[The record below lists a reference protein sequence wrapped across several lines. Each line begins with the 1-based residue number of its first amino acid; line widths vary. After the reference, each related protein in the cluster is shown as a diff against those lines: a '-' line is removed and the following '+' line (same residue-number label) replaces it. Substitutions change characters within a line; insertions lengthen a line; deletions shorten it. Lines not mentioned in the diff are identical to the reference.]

1 MKRALLYLLR
11 TAMLFKHILILFL
24 LTLVRLCDC
33 VCNIIITLIKQS
45 FLRSIL
51 LNLPWKNFPGYYRHV
66 LIFTFLL
73 FAVTLNLRAEGTKQ
87 LEPSTPNAVNGSCEL
102 ALYTGGMTANGY
114 RIPFATT
121 GCAAKYRLY
130 VHISDPSTEIIYF
143 GLKQNGSQ
151 PLFYR
156 VMDPDN
162 LQVTGVAPLLTV
174 QPAVGTNGYITTY
187 NEAINGPQIG
197 AVNPLGYKPL
207 IVYPT
212 KAGDYYLEFAQD
224 ALGNTNNMN
233 GTIIQFFD
241 VSVYDVTNNV
251 KNGRLWSNAWQ
262 FSDMSSGF
270 SPKTDFYI
278 YSTDSIVTKLNVN
291 NWKGGHYI
299 FYCNEWGTVSTG
311 NWYTD
316 RQSLAFWPGDLPEY
330 KTFLNDPDNIVY
342 PTGSFG
348 SICDVRTIS
357 KCDGSVEFQVK
368 VNKAGKIDMS
378 IDISPFG
385 IDNGEDVKI
394 NADVTGSVGCTKWET
409 INWDGK
415 NGSGNLLNNG
425 ATTNVKIEYLNGL
438 THMPIYD
445 IEANNKGIMVDLV
458 RPVPILDSRLKIFW
472 DDIQVA
478 KAPNPKSNFTG
489 CLYTTPN
496 GCHTWPDGDMVMF
509 NSWWYYLSGTANL
522 SPIISQFP
530 ATPVTPSGQTSVCPG
545 QTNVIYTVP
554 PVQFADSLVWS
565 LPDGT
570 TKTTLNNAI
579 LPNTISLDFI
589 PPASSGNL
597 SVHGKNANCAG
608 NESLSL
614 YITVKPIPDVSASP
628 FAPVVCSGVTTN
640 IALTSSLA
648 GTAFTWTAS
657 APSSVSGFSNGT
669 GNLNVIA
676 QTLSNISNSS
686 QVVTYVISP
695 VAGGCTGT
703 PISVFVTVQP
713 SNSVNSVPLTQT
725 ICSGDT
731 ALINLSA
738 TLPGT
743 DFSWIVSGGTGV
755 SGFSNGADSI
765 ISQILFNTSATPA
778 NAVYVVKGTL
788 NGCTTNTT
796 TYTVTVN
803 NLPAQ
808 YSLTGGGEFCSG
820 GSGVPVG
827 LISSQPGVSYQLF
840 NNSISVGSLIPGTG
854 SPISFGSQ
862 TLAGTYTVQGTR
874 TITGCTTYMG
884 NNVAVAINP
893 NPLVNAGTDFTIPH
907 GISTTLNGTVS
918 GGTSPFNFS
927 WSPSGSIATGPTSLA
942 PHTTN
947 IYTATTFT
955 LTVSDSKGCNRNDQ
969 VTVNLSGSA
978 LSVGVSASTLQICN
992 DGSQLQLFSNASGGS
1007 GIYTYSWAKSPAGNP
1022 VWTSTQQNPWVAPTT
1037 TTQYTVIVDDGYN
1050 TATAFVNITVNNLPT
1065 QFPLSGGGEYCSGGS
1080 GVLVGLTSSEPGVR
1094 YQLFNNGVQVGTQV
1108 PGTGSPISFGNQTVA
1123 GTYTVTG
1130 TKVSD
1135 ACNSDMGNSVSVA
1148 INPNPVVNAGVDFTI
1163 PHGISTT
1170 LNGFVTS
1177 GTSPFNY
1184 SWSPAGSIATGPT
1197 TLSAKTTN
1205 IYTATTFTLVVT
1217 DTKGCTRNDQ
1227 VTVNL
1232 SGSALNVAVS
1242 ASTLQICNDGSQL
1255 QLLSNAT
1262 GGSGIYNYSWSKFP
1276 AGNPAWSSIQQNPW
1290 VSPNTTTLYTVVV
1303 NDGYNTATAFVQIVV
1318 NPLPVKYNMMGGGIS
1333 CFSGSGVPVGLSGSQ
1348 INTAYQLFQDG
1359 VAVGPIVNGTGN
1371 QINFGNYTT
1380 TGVFTVVATNLTT
1393 GCVNTMAGSAKIIVN
1408 PLPKIYQM
1416 DPLGQQCPGTIIRLN
1431 GSELGVNYYLL
1442 LNGTTV
1448 ASISGN
1454 GLVGFLDF
1462 GPRTVTGTYTVLA
1475 VNMMTGCSAMM
1486 NGSTFISIAPA
1497 IFNVLPAGILCPG
1510 QIISLSGSEVGV
1522 SYQLRW
1528 NTTFDVGSPV
1538 PGTGSLIN
1546 MGVGNQPGV
1555 YTVIGINDITRCV
1568 SYMNDSATLYP
1579 NPILY
1584 TIVPDGVA
1592 CEGDEISLNGSQI
1605 GVDYILLLD
1614 NAIHVDTIH
1623 GTGSTLSFG
1632 AQLTAGNYSIIAV
1645 IQNSYCITQM
1655 NGVAV
1660 FRDAP
1665 VKYDLV
1671 PAGIICIGNSVGLA
1685 TSQVGVSYQLLFNG
1699 NINMGPTVS
1708 GTGSSITFGDQ
1719 TLVGTYTVKAVN
1731 DITGCNSLMTGSVNL
1746 VPLPVA
1752 YQVAPTGN
1760 HCAGTNITL
1769 DGSEL
1774 NFNYRL
1780 VLNGSVNID
1789 TLAGTGVALDF
1800 GPQMTAG
1807 IYTVIAFS
1815 SSTFCLTS
1823 MSGTSIIDPRPIL
1836 YNLNPA
1842 GVACVGD
1849 VLGLNNSEP
1858 GAFYQLRRE
1867 GTINVGSQ
1875 VAGTGSAISFGI
1887 QTIPGVYSVEAT
1899 GSNGCHAIMIDSV
1912 TVHPLPVFYTIL
1924 PAGTHCPGTTIK
1936 LNGSETGINYILIR
1950 DGIYSI
1956 DTMAGTGG
1964 ILDFGEPMI
1973 AGTYT
1978 VMAYSTAALCQSVM
1992 NGSTIILL
2000 GPTTFNITPAGIN
2013 CIGSTI
2019 GLDNSETGVIYQL
2032 RRDGITNVGTAISG
2046 TGSAI
2051 SFGIL
2056 NIPGVYTVIATNTL
2070 NGCGINMNGVAVL
2083 KPLPLNYTLTLQG
2096 KQCAGISIILNGSQ
2110 VGTDYVLVRDN
2121 TFNIDTI
2128 AGKGTLVDFG
2138 PQFVTGMYT
2147 VVAIAGATTCQ
2158 TLMNGSI
2165 QIMALPTAFN
2175 ITPAGLNCATANVG
2189 LDGSEIGLTYTLYI
2203 NSAVSGTPVSGTGNA
2218 LNFGIQSQNGI
2229 YKVIAV
2235 NNITGCNSLMT
2246 DSIILKPLPLLY
2258 STTPAGNHC
2267 SGTSIGLNGSEK
2279 NTSYILVLNGSINLD
2294 TIPGTGTTLDFGA
2307 QITGGNYSVI
2317 AYNTETFCRRLMN
2330 SNSVIIADPI
2340 DFKMT
2345 PAGVSCAGSNLGI
2358 ESSQTGITYQLYWNG
2373 GVDIGSPVAGT
2384 GAAINFGIQ
2393 NLPGTYYVVAT
2404 NSLGCYI
2411 TMTSKVDANPLPNA
2425 FNLVPSGTQCQGT
2438 SLGLDG
2444 SEINAKYIL
2453 VHNGNVMLD
2462 TISGNGS
2469 TITFGPQLTSG
2480 NYSVIAFNASTHCQS
2495 TMNGS
2500 STILPQSAPA
2510 IYSVTP
2516 AGIGC
2521 GSVTIGLDDSETG
2534 TLYQLRMNGSGNVGT
2549 PVAGTGSPISFGLQT
2564 TEGVYTVISTNSNG
2578 CSTNALYDVT
2588 IGQLPVADFSY
2599 TGGDCDSVVNFADIT
2614 SGSKIVRRIWT
2625 FGDGKSK
2632 IIDAPDNTDFSHIY
2646 SIPGSYQVTLI
2657 TENETGCS
2665 DTITKTVLRKPC
2677 MAAVFKV
2684 SDEVIC
2690 QKRSM
2695 KFTESSTCQAP
2706 IASWT
2711 WYFGDNTSA
2720 RFTNPQPFI
2729 EHTYAV
2735 SGIYTV
2741 KMVVATQMVGGMVTD
2756 TASSQVAVKPAAT
2769 ASYKWQDVCV
2779 GNKTLFDNQTQ
2790 DNNTIIKSY
2799 AWNFGDPTTLTDT
2812 TSAKNA
2818 EYKYDLNGE
2827 YEVKLVVTNTLGCT
2841 DTIINKVNIFK
2852 GPAANFIWNNN
2863 CASRPVNF
2871 TDQSQATSSA
2881 IVNWNW
2887 QFSNKGEVLDKST
2900 QQNCTYN
2907 FVHAGIYDADMKV
2920 IDKNGCSTTI
2930 NKQVTI
2936 SPNPVAAFTIV
2947 ENYDNIQGQVMLSNG
2962 TIDGTNNYWDF
2973 GNGVTSYG
2981 SNPVVTFTDE
2991 GHYDIQLLTW
3001 NDQNCTDTISMLYD
3015 LMYKG
3020 LFVPNAF
3027 NPGHKNSEVAVFKP
3041 KGLNLKSY
3049 QIEIYDSWGNLL
3061 WKSDK
3066 LDDGGSPL
3074 EGWDGTFQ
3082 GALLQQDVY
3091 VWKIVAQYKDDQIW
3105 DGLNIGDNKNMPLTK
3120 SGTVTLIR

>member
-1 MKRALLYLLR
+1 MKRALLNLLR
-11 TAMLFKHILILFL
+11 TAMLLKHFLILFL
-24 LTLVRLCDC
+24 LTLVRLYDC
-33 VCNIIITLIKQS
+33 VCNTIIALVKQ
-45 FLRSIL
+45 FLLRSSLI
-51 LNLPWKNFPGYYRHV
+51 NLPWKNFPGFYRHA
-66 LIFTFLL
+66 LISTLLL

-87 LEPSTPNAVNGSCEL
+87 LEPATPNAANGYCEL
-102 ALYTGGMTANGY
+102 SLFAGGMTPNGY
-114 RIPFATT
+114 RIPFATV
-121 GCAAKYRLY
+121 GCTANYRLN
-130 VHISDPSTEIIYF
+130 VHISDPTTEVVYF
-143 GLKQNGSQ
+143 GFKQKGNGS
-151 PLFYR
+151 LFYR
-156 VMDPDN
+156 WIAPDGSVVMPYS
-162 LQVTGVAPLLTV
+162 LVT
-174 QPAVGTNGYITTY
+174 QPTAGNPGYIATW
-187 NEAINGPQIG
+187 NQSVAGPIIG
-197 AVNPLGYKPL
+197 ALNPGGYNPLSFIPS
-207 IVYPT
+207 IP
-212 KAGDYYLEFAQD
+212 GDYYLEFAAD
-224 ALGNTNNMN
+224 AAGNTAAWATNPA
-233 GTIIQFFD
+233 TIEFFD
-241 VSVYDVTNNV
+241 VSVYQGNTV
-251 KNGRLWSNAWQ
+251 KEGRLWSKAWQ
-262 FSDMSSGF
+262 FCDVSGGQ
-270 SPKTDFYI
+270 SPETNFFV
-278 YSTDSIVTKLNVN
+278 YSNDSIVTKLNIN
-291 NWKGGHYI
+291 RWNGGYYI
-299 FYCNEWGTVSTG
+299 FYCNEWGVVNTG

-316 RQSLAFWPGDLPEY
+316 RQSLAAWPGDLPEY
-330 KTFLNDPDNIVY
+330 KEFLNDPDNIVY

-348 SICDVRTIS
+348 TICDVQTIS

-378 IDISPFG
+378 IDIAPLG
-385 IDNGEDVKI
+385 VDNGEDVKI
-394 NADVTGSVGCTKWET
+394 NANVTGSPGCTTWET

-415 NGSGNLLNNG
+415 NGLGQLLANG
-425 ATTNVKIEYLNGL
+425 AATNVEIKYLNGL

-445 IEANNKGIMVDLV
+445 IETNKYGLMVDLV
-458 RPVPILDSRLKIFW
+458 RPTPPIGGSKLDIYW
-472 DDIQVA
+472 DDTQVPQ
-478 KAPNPKSNFTG
+478 APNPKTNFTG
-489 CLYTTPN
+489 CIYAN
-496 GCHTWPDGDMVMF
+496 AANACHNWPTNNQGNLVMY
-509 NSWWYYLSGTANL
+509 NSWWYYLADLKNTN
-522 SPIISQFP
+522 PIISRLP
-530 ATPVTPSGQTSVCPG
+530 ATPGTPSGQTIVCEG
-545 QTNVIYTVP
+545 QTNLVYTVP
-554 PVQFADSLVWS
+554 PIQFATSYVWT
-565 LPDGT
+565 LPDGSV
-570 TKTTLNNAI
+570 KTTLI
-579 LPNTISLDFI
+579 NTISLDFLT
-589 PPASSGNL
+589 PSSGGTL
-597 SVHGKNANCAG
+597 TVHGENANCNG
-608 NESLSL
+608 NESPPLL
-614 YITVKPIPDVSASP
+614 ITVNPTPVVSANQSSP
-628 FAPVVCSGVTTN
+628 TICSGG
-640 IALTSSLA
+640 ITSIVISSSA
-648 GTAFTWTAS
+648 VNSTFTWTAS
-657 APSSVSGFSNGT
+657 APASISGFSNGS
-669 GNLNVIA
+669 GNTVA
-676 QTLSNISNSS
+676 QTLTNNSNAPHD
-686 QVVTYVISP
+686 VTYIITP
-695 VAGGCTGT
+695 VASGCVGA
-703 PISVFVTVQP
+703 PVTVIQTIQP
-713 SNSVNSVPLTQT
+713 ANTISSLPLTQT
-725 ICSGDT
+725 ICSGST
-731 ALINLSA
+731 FTMNLTA

-743 DFSWIVSGGTGV
+743 NFTWTVSGTGIT
-755 SGFSNGADSI
+755 GFSNGSGNV
-765 ISQILFNTSATPA
+765 ISQTLTNTTAAPSNATYL
-778 NAVYVVKGTL
+778 VSGTI

-796 TYTVTVN
+796 TYTVTVK
-803 NLPAQ
+803 NLPTQ
-808 YSLTGGGEFCSG
+808 FSLAGGGEYCSGGSGVLVGLTSSQLGVSYQLFNNAVPAGAQVSGTGSPINFGNQTLAGTYNVTGTRVSDACSSDMGNSVTVAINPNPVVNAGADFTIPHGISTTLNSSVSGGTSPFKYSWSPAGSLATGSNTLAPHTTNIYSSTTFTLVVTDTKGCTSNDQVTVNLSGSALSVAVSASTLQICNDGSQLQLFSNASGGFGVYTYSWTKFPAGNPVWNSTQQNPWVSPNTTTLYTVVVNDGYNTATASVQITVNDLPTQFLLSGGGEYCSG

-827 LISSQPGVSYQLF
+827 LTNSQAGVSYQLF
-840 NNSISVGSLIPGTG
+840 NNAVPVGAQVSGTG
-854 SPISFGSQ
+854 SPISFGNQ
-862 TLAGTYTVQGTR
+862 TVAGTYTVTGTR
-874 TITGCTTYMG
+874 IANACSSDMG
-884 NNVAVAINP
+884 NNVAVVINP
-893 NPLVNAGTDFTIPH
+893 IPVVNAGADFTIPH

-918 GGTSPFNFS
+918 GGTSPFNYS
-927 WSPSGSIATGPTSLA
+927 WSPAGSIATGSNTLA

-947 IYTATTFT
+947 IYSATTFT
-955 LTVSDSKGCNRNDQ
+955 FLVTDTKGCTRNDQ
-969 VTVNLSGSA
+969 VTVSLSGSA
-978 LSVGVSASTLQICN
+978 LSVAVSASTLQICN

-1007 GIYTYSWAKSPAGNP
+1007 GIYSYSWTKFPAGNP
-1022 VWTSTQQNPWVAPTT
+1022 VWSSTQQNP
-1037 TTQYTVIVDDGYN
+1037 
-1050 TATAFVNITVNNLPT
+1050 
-1065 QFPLSGGGEYCSGGS
+1065 
-1080 GVLVGLTSSEPGVR
+1080 R
-1094 YQLFNNGVQVGTQV
+1094 
-1108 PGTGSPISFGNQTVA
+1108 
-1123 GTYTVTG
+1123 
-1130 TKVSD
+1130 
-1135 ACNSDMGNSVSVA
+1135 
-1148 INPNPVVNAGVDFTI
+1148 
-1163 PHGISTT
+1163 
-1170 LNGFVTS
+1170 
-1177 GTSPFNY
+1177 
-1184 SWSPAGSIATGPT
+1184 
-1197 TLSAKTTN
+1197 
-1205 IYTATTFTLVVT
+1205 
-1217 DTKGCTRNDQ
+1217 
-1227 VTVNL
+1227 
-1232 SGSALNVAVS
+1232 
-1242 ASTLQICNDGSQL
+1242 
-1255 QLLSNAT
+1255 
-1262 GGSGIYNYSWSKFP
+1262 
-1276 AGNPAWSSIQQNPW
+1276 

-1303 NDGYNTATAFVQIVV
+1303 NDGYNTATAFVQIAV
-1318 NPLPVKYNMMGGGIS
+1318 NPLPVKYNMMGGGTS
-1333 CFSGSGVPVGLSGSQ
+1333 CLSGSGVPVGLSGSQ
-1348 INTAYQLFQDG
+1348 ANTAYQLFQDG

-1380 TGVFTVVATNLTT
+1380 SGAFTVVATNLTT
-1393 GCVNTMAGSAKIIVN
+1393 GCVNTMAGTAKIIVN

-1510 QIISLSGSEVGV
+1510 QMISLSGSEVGV

-1555 YTVIGINDITRCV
+1555 YTIIGINDITRCV
-1568 SYMNDSATLYP
+1568 TYMNDSATLYP

-1584 TIVPDGVA
+1584 TIIPDGPA

-1632 AQLTAGNYSIIAV
+1632 AQNTAGNYSIIAV

-1655 NGVAV
+1655 NGVAI

-1671 PAGIICIGNSVGLA
+1671 PAGIICIGNSIGLA
-1685 TSQVGVSYQLLFNG
+1685 TSQVGVSYQLLYNG

-1708 GTGSSITFGDQ
+1708 GTGSAITFGDQ
-1719 TLVGTYTVKAVN
+1719 SLVGKYTVKAVN
-1731 DITGCNSLMTGSVNL
+1731 DISGCNSMMTGIVNL
-1746 VPLPVA
+1746 VPLPVV
-1752 YQVAPTGN
+1752 YQVAPAGN

-1780 VLNGSVNID
+1780 ILNGSVNID

-1807 IYTVIAFS
+1807 NYTVIAFS
-1815 SSTFCLTS
+1815 SNTFCLTS

-1849 VLGLNNSEP
+1849 VLGLDNSEP

-1887 QTIPGVYSVEAT
+1887 QIIPGVYSVEAT

-1912 TVHPLPVFYTIL
+1912 TVHALPVFYTIL

-1936 LNGSETGINYILIR
+1936 LNGSETGINYILYR
-1950 DGIYSI
+1950 DGIYAI
-1956 DTMAGTGG
+1956 DTIAGTGG
-1964 ILDFGEPMI
+1964 ILDFGEPRI

-1978 VMAYSTAALCQSVM
+1978 VLAYSTAALCQSVM
-1992 NGSTIILL
+1992 NGSTTILS
-2000 GPTTFNITPAGIN
+2000 GPTAFNITPAGIN
-2013 CIGSTI
+2013 CIGSAI

-2032 RRDGITNVGTAISG
+2032 RRDGITNVGTAVVG

-2056 NIPGVYTVIATNTL
+2056 NIPGTYTVIATNTV
-2070 NGCGINMNGVAVL
+2070 NGCGNNMNGVAVL

-2110 VGTDYVLVRDN
+2110 IGTDYVLVRDN

-2128 AGKGTLVDFG
+2128 AGNGTLIDFG
-2138 PQFVTGMYT
+2138 PQFVTGTYT

-2158 TLMNGSI
+2158 TLMNGST
-2165 QIMALPTAFN
+2165 QIMALPSAFN
-2175 ITPAGLNCATANVG
+2175 ITPAGINCATANVG
-2189 LDGSEIGLTYTLYI
+2189 LDGSEIGTTYTLYY

-2218 LNFGIQSQNGI
+2218 INFGIQSQNGI

-2235 NNITGCNSLMT
+2235 NNISGCNALMT
-2246 DSIILKPLPLLY
+2246 DSIILEPLPVVY
-2258 STTPAGNHC
+2258 SATPSGNHC
-2267 SGTSIGLNGSEK
+2267 AGTSIGLNGSDK
-2279 NTSYILVLNGSINLD
+2279 NINYILVLNGSINLD
-2294 TIPGTGTTLDFGA
+2294 TVPGTGNAIDFGA
-2307 QITGGNYSVI
+2307 QITGGNYSII
-2317 AYNTETFCRRLMN
+2317 AYNTATFCRRLMN

-2358 ESSQTGITYQLYWNG
+2358 EASQAGITYQLYWNG

-2384 GAAINFGIQ
+2384 GSAINFGIQ

-2411 TMTSKVDANPLPNA
+2411 TMSNKVDANPLPNA

-2462 TISGNGS
+2462 TISGNGG

-2480 NYSVIAFNASTHCQS
+2480 NYSVIAFNTSTHCQS
-2495 TMNGS
+2495 TMIGS

-2510 IYSVTP
+2510 IFSVTP

-2521 GSVTIGLDDSETG
+2521 GSVTIGLDDSEIATF
-2534 TLYQLRMNGSGNVGT
+2534 YQLRLNGSSNVGT
-2549 PVAGTGSPISFGLQT
+2549 PVSGTGSPISFGLQT
-2564 TEGVYTVISTNSNG
+2564 AEGVYTVISTNSNG
-2578 CSTNALYDVT
+2578 CTTNALFDVT

-2599 TGGDCDSVVNFADIT
+2599 TGGDCDSVMNFADIT
-2614 SGSKIVRRIWT
+2614 TGAKIVRRIWT

-2632 IIDAPDNTDFSHIY
+2632 IIDAPDKTDFSHIY
-2646 SIPGSYQVTLI
+2646 STPGSYQVTLI

-2677 MAAVFKV
+2677 IAAVFKV

-2690 QKRSM
+2690 QKRKM

-2741 KMVVATQMVGGMVTD
+2741 KMVVATQMVGGLVTD

-2790 DNNTIIKSY
+2790 DNNTVIKSY

-2887 QFSNKGEVLDKST
+2887 QFSSNGEVLDKST

-2907 FVHAGIYDADMKV
+2907 FVHAGTYDADMKV
-2920 IDKNGCSTTI
+2920 IDKNGCATTI
-2930 NKQVTI
+2930 NKQVII

-2947 ENYDNIQGQVMLSNG
+2947 ENYDNVQGQVMLSNG
-2962 TIDGTNNYWDF
+2962 SIDGTNNYWSF
-2973 GNGVTSYG
+2973 GNGETSYG

-2991 GHYDIQLLTW
+2991 GHYEIQLLTW
-3001 NDQNCTDTISMLYD
+3001 NDQNCTDTISMSYD

-3027 NPGHKNSEVAVFKP
+3027 NPGHRNSEVAVFKP
-3041 KGLNLKSY
+3041 KGMNLKSY

-3120 SGTVTLIR
+3120 SGTVTLLR

>member
-45 FLRSIL
+45 FLRCTP

-66 LIFTFLL
+66 LVSTLLL

-87 LEPSTPNAVNGSCEL
+87 LEPNTPNAVNGICEL
-102 ALYTGGMTANGY
+102 ALFKGGMTGNGY
-114 RIPFATT
+114 RIPFAAI
-121 GCAAKYRLY
+121 GCDEKYRLN
-130 VHISDPSTEIIYF
+130 VHISDSSTEKIYF
-143 GLKQNGSQ
+143 GFKQKGGCGLFYQLRDPNGNIVIPLTSQ
-151 PLFYR
+151 P
-156 VMDPDN
+156 
-162 LQVTGVAPLLTV
+162 TV
-174 QPAVGTNGYITTY
+174 GNPGYINTWL
-187 NEAINGPQIG
+187 EAAGPLPMVPG
-197 AVNPLGYKPL
+197 GYNPLSYT
-207 IVYPT
+207 PT
-212 KAGDYYLEFAQD
+212 MAGDYYLEFAQD
-224 ALGNTNNMN
+224 INGNTFNWTDDTNDPSAPAHCN
-233 GTIIQFFD
+233 PIIQFFD
-241 VSVYDVTNNV
+241 ISVYDGNMV
-251 KNGRLWSNAWQ
+251 KEGRLWSRAWQ
-262 FSDMSSGF
+262 FCDVSGNH
-270 SPKTDFYI
+270 SPKTDFYV
-278 YSTDSIVTKLNVN
+278 YSNDSIVTKLNVN
-291 NWKGGHYI
+291 NWNGGYYI
-299 FYCNEWGTVSTG
+299 FYCNEWGSVNTG

-348 SICDVRTIS
+348 SICDIQTKS

-368 VNKAGKIDMS
+368 VNKAGKIDMT
-378 IDISPFG
+378 IDISPLG
-385 IDNGEDVKI
+385 VNNGEDVKI
-394 NADVTGSVGCTKWET
+394 NANVTGSVGCVTWET
-409 INWDGK
+409 INWNGK
-415 NGSGNLLNNG
+415 NGLGQLLTNG
-425 ATTNVKIEYLNGL
+425 AATTVEIKYLNGL

-445 IEANNKGIMVDLV
+445 IETNKYGLMVDLV
-458 RPVPILDSRLKIFW
+458 RPAPPIGGSKLNIYW
-472 DDIQVA
+472 DDIQVSQ
-478 KAPNPKSNFTG
+478 APNPKSNFTG
-489 CLYTTPN
+489 CIYANAANACHNWPTTN
-496 GCHTWPDGDMVMF
+496 QGNLVMY
-509 NSWWYYLSGTANL
+509 NSWWYYLADLKNTN
-522 SPIISQFP
+522 PIISRLP
-530 ATPVTPSGQTSVCPG
+530 ANPGTLSGPTIVCEG
-545 QTNVIYTVP
+545 QTNLVFTVP
-554 PVQFADSLVWS
+554 PIQFATSYVWT
-565 LPDGT
+565 LPDGSV
-570 TKTTLNNAI
+570 KTTLI
-579 LPNTISLDFI
+579 NTISLDFLT
-589 PPASSGNL
+589 PSSGGSL
-597 SVHGKNANCAG
+597 TVHGENANCSG
-608 NESLSL
+608 NESLPL
-614 YITVKPIPDVSASP
+614 LITVNPTPVATANQSSP
-628 FAPVVCSGVTTN
+628 TICSGG
-640 IALTSSLA
+640 ITSVAISS
-648 GTAFTWTAS
+648 TAVNSTFTWTAT
-657 APSSVSGFSNGT
+657 APASISGFSNGS
-669 GNLNVIA
+669 GNTIA
-676 QTLSNISNSS
+676 QTLTNTSNAPHDVNYLI
-686 QVVTYVISP
+686 IP
-695 VAGGCTGT
+695 VASGCVGA
-703 PISVFVTVQP
+703 PITVVQTVQP
-713 SNSVNSVPLTQT
+713 ANTVSSLPLAQT
-725 ICSGDT
+725 ICSGAT
-731 ALINLSA
+731 FTINLTA

-743 DFSWIVSGGTGV
+743 NFTWSVSGTGITGFSSGSGNVISQTLTNTTAAPSSAIYLV
-755 SGFSNGADSI
+755 SGTI
-765 ISQILFNTSATPA
+765 
-778 NAVYVVKGTL
+778 

-796 TYTVTVN
+796 IYTINVN

-808 YSLTGGGEFCSG
+808 FSLAGGGEYCVG
-820 GSGVPVG
+820 GSGVLVG
-827 LISSQPGVSYQLF
+827 LTSSQPGVTYQLF
-840 NNSISVGSLIPGTG
+840 NNGVPVGAQVSGSG
-854 SPISFGSQ
+854 SPINFGNQ
-862 TLAGTYTVQGTR
+862 TLAGTYTVTGTR
-874 TITGCTTYMG
+874 VSDACSSDMG
-884 NNVAVAINP
+884 NSVSVAINP
-893 NPLVNAGTDFTIPH
+893 NPVINAGVDFTIPH

-918 GGTSPFNFS
+918 GGTSPF
-927 WSPSGSIATGPTSLA
+927 
-942 PHTTN
+942 
-947 IYTATTFT
+947 
-955 LTVSDSKGCNRNDQ
+955 D
-969 VTVNLSGSA
+969 
-978 LSVGVSASTLQICN
+978 
-992 DGSQLQLFSNASGGS
+992 
-1007 GIYTYSWAKSPAGNP
+1007 
-1022 VWTSTQQNPWVAPTT
+1022 
-1037 TTQYTVIVDDGYN
+1037 
-1050 TATAFVNITVNNLPT
+1050 
-1065 QFPLSGGGEYCSGGS
+1065 
-1080 GVLVGLTSSEPGVR
+1080 
-1094 YQLFNNGVQVGTQV
+1094 
-1108 PGTGSPISFGNQTVA
+1108 
-1123 GTYTVTG
+1123 
-1130 TKVSD
+1130 
-1135 ACNSDMGNSVSVA
+1135 
-1148 INPNPVVNAGVDFTI
+1148 
-1163 PHGISTT
+1163 
-1170 LNGFVTS
+1170 
-1177 GTSPFNY
+1177 Y

-1197 TLSAKTTN
+1197 TSAPKTTN

-1255 QLLSNAT
+1255 QLFSNAS
-1262 GGSGIYNYSWSKFP
+1262 GGSGIYNYSWTKFP
-1276 AGNPAWSSIQQNPW
+1276 AGNPVWSSIQQNPW

-1318 NPLPVKYNMMGGGIS
+1318 NPLPLKYNMMGGGNS
-1333 CFSGSGVPVGLSGSQ
+1333 CYSGSGVPVGLSGSQ
-1348 INTAYQLFQDG
+1348 ANTAYQLFRDG

-1371 QINFGNYTT
+1371 QLNFGNYTAS
-1380 TGVFTVVATNLTT
+1380 GAFTVVATNLIT
-1393 GCVNTMAGSAKIIVN
+1393 GCINTMAGSAKIIVN

-1448 ASISGN
+1448 TSISGN

-1462 GPRTVTGTYTVLA
+1462 GPRTATGTYTVLA

-1510 QIISLSGSEVGV
+1510 QMISLSGSEVGV

-1623 GTGSTLSFG
+1623 GTGATLSFG

-1685 TSQVGVSYQLLFNG
+1685 TSQIGISYQLLFNG

-1708 GTGSSITFGDQ
+1708 GTGSSISFGDQ

-1731 DITGCNSLMTGSVNL
+1731 DITGCNSIMTGSVNL

-1875 VAGTGSAISFGI
+1875 VAGTGSAISLGI

-1936 LNGSETGINYILIR
+1936 LNGSETGINYILLR
-1950 DGIYSI
+1950 DGIYAI

-2013 CIGSTI
+2013 CIGSAI

-2096 KQCAGISIILNGSQ
+2096 RQCAGISIILNGSQ

-2121 TFNIDTI
+2121 IFNIDTI

-2138 PQFVTGMYT
+2138 PQFVTGTYT

-2189 LDGSEIGLTYTLYI
+2189 LDGSEIGVTYTLYI

-2235 NNITGCNSLMT
+2235 NNISGCNSLMT

-2258 STTPAGNHC
+2258 TTTPAGNHC

-2279 NTSYILVLNGSINLD
+2279 NTSYILVLNGTINLD

-2404 NSLGCYI
+2404 NSLGCYM
-2411 TMTSKVDANPLPNA
+2411 TMTSKVEANPLPNA

-2462 TISGNGS
+2462 TISGNGG

-2480 NYSVIAFNASTHCQS
+2480 NYSVIAFNTSTHCQS
-2495 TMNGS
+2495 TMIGS
-2500 STILPQSAPA
+2500 STILPQSSPA

-2534 TLYQLRMNGSGNVGT
+2534 TFYQLRMNGSSNVGT

-2588 IGQLPVADFSY
+2588 IGQLPLADFSY

-2632 IIDAPDNTDFSHIY
+2632 IIDAFDNTDFSHIY

-2677 MAAVFKV
+2677 IAAIFKV

-2812 TSAKNA
+2812 TSAKHA

-2863 CASRPVNF
+2863 CASRPVIF
-2871 TDQSQATSSA
+2871 TDQSQPTSSA

-2887 QFSNKGEVLDKST
+2887 QFSNKGEILDKST
-2900 QQNCTYN
+2900 QQNCTYI
-2907 FVHAGIYDADMKV
+2907 FVHAGTYDADMKV
-2920 IDKNGCSTTI
+2920 IDKNGCATSI
-2930 NKQVTI
+2930 NKQIII

-2947 ENYDNIQGQVMLSNG
+2947 ENYDNIQGQIMLSNG

-3001 NDQNCTDTISMLYD
+3001 NDQNCTDTISMSYD

-3027 NPGHKNSEVAVFKP
+3027 NPGHKDSEVAVFKP

-3049 QIEIYDSWGNLL
+3049 QIEVYDSWGNLL

-3105 DGLNIGDNKNMPLTK
+3105 DGQNVGDNKNMPLTK